1 VGVGGTKDR
10 NRIRD
15 LRASVCI
22 EEGFRYVTLEGTS
35 KIIDDQATAQAEI
48 AALARRYHDVARAE
62 ELARDV
68 LAPQDWVSLRLHP
81 NRAAVHGFGG
91 EEQSV
96 NVALAGGV
104 GGAKMAQGLQAA
116 LPPGDLT
123 VVVNTADDFELYG
136 LYISPDLDTVMYTLA
151 GVADPV
157 NGWGVAG
164 DTRNTLDAIAR
175 YGEAP
180 WFLLGDQDFA
190 THILRTER
198 LRAGMPLSVVTT
210 ELSAA
215 LGIQSRI
222 VPMTDDRVATLV
234 ETPAGTL
241 EFQDYFVGRR
251 QSDDVLGVTFAGIE
265 RATAHPDALAAIRE
279 ADAVVIAP
287 SNPIVSVAPILDTP
301 GVREA
306 MADTPAPIVAVSPIV
321 GGHALKGPAAQM
333 LATLGHEVSA
343 LGVARLYADVIDGLV
358 IDEVDRELGPTI
370 ELLGP
375 RVLVTA
381 TVMGDEADRRR
392 LAVEVLDFAA
402 SLARER
408 AVAR

>member
-1 VGVGGTKDR
+1 V
-10 NRIRD
+10 I
-15 LRASVCI
+15 
-22 EEGFRYVTLEGTS
+22 
-35 KIIDDQATAQAEI
+35 
-48 AALARRYHDVARAE
+48 
-62 ELARDV
+62 
-68 LAPQDWVSLRLHP
+68 
-81 NRAAVHGFGG
+81 
-91 EEQSV
+91 
-96 NVALAGGV
+96 VALAGGV

-116 LPPGDLT
+116 LPSGDLT

-136 LYISPDLDTVMYTLA
+136 LHISPDLDTVMYTLA
-151 GVADPV
+151 GIADPV

-164 DTRNTLDAIAR
+164 DTRNTLEAIAR
-175 YGEAP
+175 YGQEP

-198 LRAGMPLSVVTT
+198 LRTGMPLSVVTT
-210 ELSAA
+210 HLSDA
-215 LGIQSRI
+215 LGIQTRI

-251 QSDDVLGVTFAGIE
+251 QTDDVLGVDFAGIE
-265 RATAHPDALAAIRE
+265 EATAHSDALAAIRD

-287 SNPIVSVAPILDTP
+287 SNPIVSVAPILATP
-301 GVREA
+301 GLREA
-306 MADTPAPIVAVSPIV
+306 LVNTLAPIVAVSPIV

-343 LGVARLYADVIDGLV
+343 LGVARLYVDVVDGFV
-358 IDEVDRELGPTI
+358 IDEVDRELRPAI

-392 LAVEVLDFAA
+392 LAGEVLDFAA
-402 SLARER
+402 ALARER
-408 AVAR
+408 AVAG

>member
-1 VGVGGTKDR
+1 
-10 NRIRD
+10 
-15 LRASVCI
+15 
-22 EEGFRYVTLEGTS
+22 
-35 KIIDDQATAQAEI
+35 
-48 AALARRYHDVARAE
+48 
-62 ELARDV
+62 
-68 LAPQDWVSLRLHP
+68 
-81 NRAAVHGFGG
+81 
-91 EEQSV
+91 
-96 NVALAGGV
+96 
-104 GGAKMAQGLQAA
+104 MAQGLQAA
-116 LPPGDLT
+116 APPGNLT

-136 LYISPDLDTVMYTLA
+136 LHISPDLDTVMYTLA
-151 GVADPV
+151 GISDPV

-175 YGEAP
+175 FGQEP

-198 LRAGMPLSVVTT
+198 LRRGRPLSAVTA
-210 ELSAA
+210 ELCGA
-215 LGIQSRI
+215 LGIRSRI

-234 ETPAGTL
+234 ETPQGTL

-251 QSDDVLGVTFAGIE
+251 QRDDVLGVTFAGIE
-265 RATAHPDALAAIRE
+265 RATAHPEALAAIRE

-287 SNPIVSVAPILDTP
+287 SNPIVSVAPILATP

-306 MADTPAPIVAVSPIV
+306 LADTAAPIVAVSPIV

-343 LGVARLYADVIDGLV
+343 LGVARLYADLIDGLV
-358 IDEVDRELGPTI
+358 IDEVDRDLGPAI

-381 TVMGDEADRRR
+381 TVMGDAADRRR
-392 LAVEVLDFAA
+392 LAIEVLDFAA

-408 AVAR
+408 AMARGVNASSP

>member
-1 VGVGGTKDR
+1 V
-10 NRIRD
+10 I
-15 LRASVCI
+15 
-22 EEGFRYVTLEGTS
+22 
-35 KIIDDQATAQAEI
+35 
-48 AALARRYHDVARAE
+48 
-62 ELARDV
+62 
-68 LAPQDWVSLRLHP
+68 
-81 NRAAVHGFGG
+81 
-91 EEQSV
+91 
-96 NVALAGGV
+96 VALAGGV
-104 GGAKMAQGLQAA
+104 GGAKMAQGLQVA

-136 LYISPDLDTVMYTLA
+136 LYISPDLDTVMYTL
-151 GVADPV
+151 GGIADPV

-175 YGEAP
+175 YGQEP

-190 THILRTER
+190 THILRTDR
-198 LRAGMPLSVVTT
+198 LRAGTPLSAVTMQ
-210 ELSAA
+210 LSNV

-222 VPMTDDRVATLV
+222 LPMTDDRVATLV

-279 ADAVVIAP
+279 AVAVVIAP
-287 SNPIVSVAPILDTP
+287 SNPIVSVAPILATP
-301 GVREA
+301 GLREA
-306 MADTPAPIVAVSPIV
+306 LADTLAPIVAVSPIV

-358 IDEVDRELGPTI
+358 IDEVDRELGPAI

-402 SLARER
+402 SLACER
-408 AVAR
+408 AVTH

>member
-1 VGVGGTKDR
+1 V
-10 NRIRD
+10 I
-15 LRASVCI
+15 
-22 EEGFRYVTLEGTS
+22 
-35 KIIDDQATAQAEI
+35 
-48 AALARRYHDVARAE
+48 
-62 ELARDV
+62 
-68 LAPQDWVSLRLHP
+68 
-81 NRAAVHGFGG
+81 
-91 EEQSV
+91 
-96 NVALAGGV
+96 VALAGGV

-136 LYISPDLDTVMYTLA
+136 LHISPDLDTVMYTLA

-164 DTRNTLDAIAR
+164 DTRNTLEAIAR
-175 YGEAP
+175 YGQEP

-198 LRAGMPLSVVTT
+198 LRTGMPLSVVTT
-210 ELSAA
+210 HLSDA
-215 LGIQSRI
+215 LGIQTRI

-251 QSDDVLGVTFAGIE
+251 QTDDVLGVDFAGIE
-265 RATAHPDALAAIRE
+265 EATAHSDALAAIRE

-287 SNPIVSVAPILDTP
+287 SNPIVSVAPILATP
-301 GVREA
+301 GLREA
-306 MADTPAPIVAVSPIV
+306 LVNTLAPIVAVSPIV

-333 LATLGHEVSA
+333 LTTLGHEVSA
-343 LGVARLYADVIDGLV
+343 LGVARLYVDVVDGFV
-358 IDEVDRELGPTI
+358 IDEVDRDLGPAI

-375 RVLVTA
+375 RVLEAA

-402 SLARER
+402 ALARER
-408 AVAR
+408 AVAG

>member
-1 VGVGGTKDR
+1 V
-10 NRIRD
+10 I
-15 LRASVCI
+15 
-22 EEGFRYVTLEGTS
+22 
-35 KIIDDQATAQAEI
+35 
-48 AALARRYHDVARAE
+48 
-62 ELARDV
+62 
-68 LAPQDWVSLRLHP
+68 
-81 NRAAVHGFGG
+81 
-91 EEQSV
+91 
-96 NVALAGGV
+96 VALAGGV

-136 LYISPDLDTVMYTLA
+136 LRISPDLDTVMYTL
-151 GVADPV
+151 GGIADPV

-175 YGEAP
+175 YGEEP

-251 QSDDVLGVTFAGIE
+251 QSDDVLGVAFAGIE